1 MELEHSDLEILA
13 IIFLLISGISILL
26 FFYLLIRIRFS
37 IKEVF
42 RNMKEIAYRL
52 SILEKNKEYN
62 LDIEKIVRKLR
73 EITEGLKRLNNSIK

>member
-1 MELEHSDLEILA
+1 MEYSDLEILA

-26 FFYLLIRIRFS
+26 FFYLLIKIRFS

-42 RNMKEIAYRL
+42 KNMTEIAYKL

-62 LDIEKIVRKLR
+62 LDIEKIVRKLK

>member
-1 MELEHSDLEILA
+1 MEHSDLEILA

-62 LDIEKIVRKLR
+62 LDIEKIVRKLK

>member
-1 MELEHSDLEILA
+1 MEHSDLEILA

>member
-1 MELEHSDLEILA
+1 MEHSDLEILA
-13 IIFLLISGISILL
+13 IIFLLILGISILL